1 MNDAAITCLGYAR
14 AWLAVL
20 SAPLGA
26 SWAGR
31 AGIDGHFAAQSRRG
45 KRAPERVY
53 LNAAVGMGRHGLAHH
68 RRVYARLSHN
78 SGDHA
83 RRTTMRGVAP

>member
-1 MNDAAITCLGYAR
+1 MNSNVITCLGYAR

-20 SAPLGA
+20 SASLGA
-26 SWAGR
+26 SCIGG
-31 AGIDGHFAAQSRRG
+31 AGIDGNTAAQSRRG

-53 LNAAVGMGRHGLAHH
+53 VNAALGMGRHGLAHH
-68 RRVYARLSHN
+68 RGTDPRLSHN

-83 RRTTMRGVAP
+83 RRTTMRGVAT

>member
-1 MNDAAITCLGYAR
+1 MNDDVITCLGYAR

-20 SAPLGA
+20 SASLGA
-26 SWAGR
+26 SCIGG
-31 AGIDGHFAAQSRRG
+31 AGIDGNLAAQSRRG
-45 KRAPERVY
+45 KRASQRVY
-53 LNAAVGMGRHGLAHH
+53 VNAAVGMGRHGPARH
-68 RRVYARLSHN
+68 RGTDARLSHN

>member
-1 MNDAAITCLGYAR
+1 MNNDVITCLGYAR

-20 SAPLGA
+20 SASLGA
-26 SWAGR
+26 SCIGG
-31 AGIDGHFAAQSRRG
+31 AGIDGNLAAQSQRG
-45 KRAPERVY
+45 KRASQRVY
-53 LNAAVGMGRHGLAHH
+53 VNAAVGMGRHGLAHH
-68 RRVYARLSHN
+68 RRVDARLSHN

>member
-1 MNDAAITCLGYAR
+1 MNSNVITCLGYAR

-20 SAPLGA
+20 SATLGA
-26 SWAGR
+26 SCIGGT
-31 AGIDGHFAAQSRRG
+31 GIDGNLAAQSRR
-45 KRAPERVY
+45 KADAFQRVRRH
-53 LNAAVGMGRHGLAHH
+53 ATMGMGHHGLAHH

-78 SGDHA
+78 AGDHA

>member
-1 MNDAAITCLGYAR
+1 MNSNVITCLGYAR
-14 AWLAVL
+14 AWMNVL
-20 SAPLGA
+20 FAPLGA
-26 SWAGR
+26 SCIGG
-31 AGIDGHFAAQSRRG
+31 AGIDGNLAAQSRRG

-53 LNAAVGMGRHGLAHH
+53 LNAALGMGRHGLACN

-83 RRTTMRGVAP
+83 RRTTMRGVAT

>member
-1 MNDAAITCLGYAR
+1 MNDDVITCLGYAR

-20 SAPLGA
+20 SASLGA
-26 SWAGR
+26 SCIGG
-31 AGIDGHFAAQSRRG
+31 AGIDGNFAAQSRRG
-45 KRAPERVY
+45 KRASQRVY
-53 LNAAVGMGRHGLAHH
+53 VNAAVGMGRHGPARH
-68 RRVYARLSHN
+68 RGTDPRLSHN

>member
-1 MNDAAITCLGYAR
+1 MNHATITCLGYAR

-20 SAPLGA
+20 SASLGA
-26 SWAGR
+26 SCIGG
-31 AGIDGHFAAQSRRG
+31 AGIDGHFAAQSRRE
-45 KRAPERVY
+45 ADAFQRVRGH
-53 LNAAVGMGRHGLAHH
+53 AALGLGRHGLAHH
-68 RRVYARLSHN
+68 RGIDARLSHN